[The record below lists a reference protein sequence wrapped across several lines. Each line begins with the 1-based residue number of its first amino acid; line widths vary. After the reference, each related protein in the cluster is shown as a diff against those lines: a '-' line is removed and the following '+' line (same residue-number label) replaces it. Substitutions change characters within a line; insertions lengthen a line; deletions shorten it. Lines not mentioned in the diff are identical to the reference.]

1 MAKMKQNYRDSIVW
15 QKAIEFVTEIYR
27 ITEGFPSKE
36 IYGLTSQIRRCAVSI
51 PSNIAESKGRLTG
64 GEFRQ
69 FLGHAR
75 GSTLEIETQILIAN
89 RLGYIDE
96 NTARKLLS
104 GSAEIGRLINGL
116 LSSLKTS

>member
-1 MAKMKQNYRDSIVW
+1 MRQSYRDLIVW
-15 QKAIEFVTEIYR
+15 QKAIDFVTEIYR
-27 ITEGFPSKE
+27 ATEQFPNKE
-36 IYGLTSQIRRCAVSI
+36 IYGLTSQIRRSAISI
-51 PSNIAESKGRLTG
+51 PSNIAEGKGRLTG

-75 GSTLEIETQILIAN
+75 GSTLEIETQVLIAN

-96 NTARKLLS
+96 NTTRKVLS

-116 LSSLKTS
+116 LSSLKVS

>member
-1 MAKMKQNYRDSIVW
+1 MKQNYRDLIVW
-15 QKAIEFVTEIYR
+15 QKAIEFVTEVYR

-51 PSNIAESKGRLTG
+51 PSNIAEGKGRLTG

-75 GSTLEIETQILIAN
+75 GSTLEIETQLLIAN
-89 RLGYIDE
+89 RLGYIDQDTTR
-96 NTARKLLS
+96 NLLS

-116 LSSLKTS
+116 LTSLKAS